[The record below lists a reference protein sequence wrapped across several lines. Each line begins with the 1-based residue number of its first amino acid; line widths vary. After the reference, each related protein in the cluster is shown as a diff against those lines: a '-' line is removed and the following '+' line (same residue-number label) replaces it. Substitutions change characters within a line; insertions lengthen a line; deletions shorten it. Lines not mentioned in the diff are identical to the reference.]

1 MRDTQGSEDIFLDV
15 IIKWAFRYPLNDA
28 TRKVC
33 SIVRIGWNSSR
44 GKNLIRLVS
53 GHKRAQWNQLARLVD
68 DQVFEDL
75 LEPKV
80 IVNIA
85 IQVYFSSLHQ
95 LHDCS
100 PSECF
105 GNRSGADQGR
115 SRG

>member
-28 TRKVC
+28 TRKVR

-68 DQVFEDL
+68 NQVFEDL
-75 LEPKV
+75 LKPRGGRHKIRQGHRSTKRVLDLENER
-80 IVNIA
+80 IVHI
-85 IQVYFSSLHQ
+85 
-95 LHDCS
+95 
-100 PSECF
+100 
-105 GNRSGADQGR
+105 G
-115 SRG
+115 